1 MAMRPKIT
9 WIGCGVLAFFCAAVK
24 DSAAGFSGEIHA
36 AMGNWVGRA
45 EFEEPD
51 ADRDDLPA
59 VAPVA

>member
-1 MAMRPKIT
+1 MVIRSKMT

-24 DSAAGFSGEIHA
+24 DTLLAFQERFMLRWETGSG
-36 AMGNWVGRA
+36 A
-45 EFEEPD
+45 EFDEPD